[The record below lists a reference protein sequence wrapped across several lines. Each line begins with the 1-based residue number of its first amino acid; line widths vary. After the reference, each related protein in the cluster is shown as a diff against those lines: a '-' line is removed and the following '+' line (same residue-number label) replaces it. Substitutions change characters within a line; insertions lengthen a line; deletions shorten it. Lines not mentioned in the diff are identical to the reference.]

1 MATIGTCFI
10 FAIAK
15 NSSIIGFGYLKDHPS
30 SCVCVPQNKGAAVVS
45 PSIPA
50 GFGEVKAKEEER
62 LTHKF
67 WWMGV
72 WVKARSLHIE
82 GCNLASPPPLS
93 PATSFHSSCGDG
105 QSG

>member
-1 MATIGTCFI
+1 M
-10 FAIAK
+10 
-15 NSSIIGFGYLKDHPS
+15 
-30 SCVCVPQNKGAAVVS
+30 CVPQNKGAAVVS

-82 GCNLASPPPLS
+82 GCNLASPTHKGLGLRKVLKKVLKKALKKILLTQKRTQKSKCTFLS
-93 PATSFHSSCGDG
+93 TQKST
-105 QSG
+105 Q

>member
-1 MATIGTCFI
+1 MCAFHRI
-10 FAIAK
+10 
-15 NSSIIGFGYLKDHPS
+15 
-30 SCVCVPQNKGAAVVS
+30 KGAGVVS

-82 GCNLASPPPLS
+82 GCNLASTPLS